1 MLLWCA
7 PAAAVP
13 LAVCMAAD
21 NAPLSWQSGRVVR
34 GLDVRIANVLTHAVN
49 ALLSAG
55 LCDVASGYALLAS
68 DPGPPARPTS
78 RSPGCPGAKRLR
90 EWSFVP
96 LGTLVASRAHLAV
109 SLGLLQRAGSAPLVR
124 LGDLGDRRLGVVSG
138 TLASAVALSWKQGVL
153 HPKVVS
159 LSLRGDALAD
169 GRWQPGALGGR
180 RRCELVGT
188 GRARCV
194 ARAQPG

>member
-1 MLLWCA
+1 M
-7 PAAAVP
+7 
-13 LAVCMAAD
+13 
-21 NAPLSWQSGRVVR
+21 
-34 GLDVRIANVLTHAVN
+34 
-49 ALLSAG
+49 
-55 LCDVASGYALLAS
+55 
-68 DPGPPARPTS
+68 
-78 RSPGCPGAKRLR
+78 
-90 EWSFVP
+90 P

-180 RRCELVGT
+180 RRCQLVGT